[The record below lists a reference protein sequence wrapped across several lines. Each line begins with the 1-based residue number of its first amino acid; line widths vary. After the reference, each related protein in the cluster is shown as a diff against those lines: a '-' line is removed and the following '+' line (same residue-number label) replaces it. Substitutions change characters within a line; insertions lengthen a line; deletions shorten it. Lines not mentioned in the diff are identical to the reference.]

1 MRYEFELSHQNE
13 ACKAL
18 KSKVILEH
26 LHTVLNVVYAVAHA
40 AAYAGRWPED
50 RLTFGV
56 SVQGD
61 FGPSPLEIVSVVGE
75 SAPIVDDKY
84 GAGDTLTLKFSH
96 DSDLA
101 VQSTILQIGYK
112 NISSWRTYT

>member
-1 MRYEFELSHQNE
+1 MRSEFELLHQNE
-13 ACKAL
+13 VL

-26 LHTVLNVVYAVAHA
+26 LHTVLSVVSEVVHETVNVD
-40 AAYAGRWPED
+40 RRPEE

-84 GAGDTLTLKFSH
+84 GVGDTLTLKFSH
-96 DSDLA
+96 DSDLV
-101 VQSTILQIGYK
+101 VQITVIQIGYT
-112 NISSWRTYT
+112 NISSWRTHT